1 MAKRRA
7 REQSEFDLIEL
18 VQAKYPTLPDNQRK
32 VADFLLHNI
41 REIPF
46 LSVVDIERKAGASK
60 ATIVRLA
67 QSLGLSGFQ
76 ELRSRMLAGVKSAIH
91 QPDQFTLLAQRDHE
105 DTLSRVARQDVK
117 NINETIK
124 HLDKETFRDIAAM
137 MLKASHVFTMGL
149 GISALMAKILAYSL
163 NQVAIRATPLV
174 HDYETFLEQLPFVT
188 RDDVLV
194 AFSFPPYSKE
204 TVDAVKLAHQQNVPI
219 VAITDRMTSPV
230 TFYVRKVIPVRS
242 QNLLFTNSF
251 SAISVVIN
259 ALVTEIAI
267 RNRSQATRV
276 AKEVDRMMELSGH
289 YATE

>member
-1 MAKRRA
+1 MQQAYRA
-7 REQSEFDLIEL
+7 
-18 VQAKYPTLPDNQRK
+18 V
-32 VADFLLHNI
+32 HNI

-91 QPDQFTLLAQRDHE
+91 QPDQFSLLVRRDHE
-105 DTLSRVARQDVK
+105 DTLSMVARQDVK

-124 HLDKETFRDIAAM
+124 HLDKDTFREIAAM
-137 MLKASHVFTMGL
+137 MLKSSHVFTMGL
-149 GISALMAKILAYSL
+149 GISAVMAKILAYSL
-163 NQVAIRATPLV
+163 NQVAIRATPLI
-174 HDYETFLEQLPFVT
+174 HDYETFLEQLPFIT
-188 RDDVLV
+188 PSDVLV
-194 AFSFPPYSKE
+194 AFSFPPYSKG
-204 TVDAVKLAHQQNVPI
+204 TVDAVKLAHRQKVPI
-219 VAITDRMTSPV
+219 VAITDKMTSPV
-230 TFYVRKVIPVRS
+230 TFASSKMIPVRS

-259 ALVTEIAI
+259 ALATEIGV

-276 AKEVDRMMELSGH
+276 AKKVDRIMELSGH
-289 YATE
+289 YTTE